1 MRIAIVALNAFP
13 AIEPSQGRRIGGLET
28 FAWNL
33 ARGLAQDEADQILF
47 LVRSEQPK
55 GTRVYQKVHVDFIH
69 EPLRAIRQSVS
80 KALEIDSS
88 KKLLRIKNWDLTLA
102 WKIPTLAIRK
112 FFFPRYSEEKSI
124 SLAINRFAPELLL
137 TLGVNQTSAS
147 LGEIAQALG
156 IPIVLWLQ
164 SNADLAPQL
173 FESGQ
178 FVDRYGVRSAHAQRC
193 IRLCRNIICQT
204 ETQQLLLQ
212 QIEPKF
218 PNTLSQPI
226 RATCIPNPI
235 ETKVFHPGESPFH
248 ERRGVLWIGRA
259 DRFHKRPLIAIEIA
273 KRCPDISFCMIVNP
287 GDDDVYQEINNT
299 KPPNVSLIDFVPSS
313 EMPERMRK
321 AWIFLSTG
329 SAAYE
334 GFPNVLL
341 EASASGTPIVSLE
354 DFDGFLSRSKGGLS
368 SDGNLDSLV
377 QFMHR
382 LVESPSEWRE
392 LGSSAIEYV
401 RNYHDL
407 ATVVERFRNEAVL
420 AAVVR

>member
-13 AIEPSQGRRIGGLET
+13 AMDPSQGRRIGGLET

-33 ARGLAQDEADQILF
+33 AQGLAVGEADQILF
-47 LVRSEQPK
+47 LVRSEHPK
-55 GTRVYQKVHVDFIH
+55 VTCVYQRVHVDFIH
-69 EPLRAIRQSVS
+69 EPFRAIRQSVS
-80 KALEIDSS
+80 KALEIESW
-88 KKLLRIKNWDLTLA
+88 KKLPRIKNWDLNLT

-112 FFFPRYSEEKSI
+112 FLFPRYSEEKSI
-124 SLAINRFAPELLL
+124 SLAISRFAPELVL
-137 TLGVNQTSAS
+137 TLGVNQTSAI

-173 FESGQ
+173 FENGP
-178 FVDRYGVRSAHAQRC
+178 FVDRYGVRSAHAQQC

-204 ETQQLLLQ
+204 ETQRLLLQ
-212 QIEPKF
+212 QIEPKI
-218 PNTLSQPI
+218 PNALSQPI
-226 RATCIPNPI
+226 QTICIPNPI
-235 ETKVFHPGESPFH
+235 ETKVFHPNESPLH

-259 DRFHKRPLIAIEIA
+259 DRFHKRPLMAIEIA
-273 KRCPDISFCMIVNP
+273 KRCLEIPFCVIVNP
-287 GDDDVYQEINNT
+287 GDDDVYQEIIDA
-299 KPPNVSLIDFVPSS
+299 KPPNVTLIDFVPSA
-313 EMPERMRK
+313 EMPERMRN

-334 GFPNVLL
+334 GFPNVFL

-354 DFDGFLSRSKGGLS
+354 DFDGFLSRSHAGYS

-377 QFMHR
+377 QFIHH
-382 LVESPSEWRE
+382 LVESPSEWRAM
-392 LGSSAIEYV
+392 GSSAIEYV
-401 RNYHDL
+401 RNHHDL
-407 ATVVERFRNEAVL
+407 STIVERFRNEAIL

>member
-13 AIEPSQGRRIGGLET
+13 AIEPSQGGGIGGLET

-33 ARGLAQDEADQILF
+33 ARGLAVGEADQILF
-47 LVRSEQPK
+47 LVRSEHPIV
-55 GTRVYQKVHVDFIH
+55 TRVYQKVHVDFIH
-69 EPLRAIRQSVS
+69 EPFRAIRQSVS
-80 KALEIDSS
+80 KALEIESW
-88 KKLLRIKNWDLTLA
+88 KKLPRIKNWDLSLT

-112 FFFPRYSEEKSI
+112 LFFPRYSEEQAI
-124 SLAINRFAPELLL
+124 SLAISRFAPELLL

-156 IPIVLWLQ
+156 IPILLWLQ

-178 FVDRYGVRSAHAQRC
+178 FVDRYGVRSEHAQQC

-204 ETQQLLLQ
+204 ETQRLLLQ
-212 QIEPKF
+212 QIEPNF
-218 PNTLSQPI
+218 PHTLSQPI
-226 RATCIPNPI
+226 RTTCIPNPV

-273 KRCPDISFCMIVNP
+273 KRCPDIPFSMIVNP
-287 GDDDVYQEINNT
+287 GDDDVYQEINNS

-313 EMPERMRK
+313 EIPERMRN

-354 DFDGFLSRSKGGLS
+354 DFDGFLNRSHGGFS

-377 QFMHR
+377 QFILR
-382 LVESPSEWRE
+382 LVESPSQWRE

-401 RNYHDL
+401 QNHHDL
-407 ATVVERFRNEAVL
+407 STVVERFRNEAIL